1 MDVTQ
6 QLALRLHQQ
15 AVIAE
20 FGLAALRR
28 ETLQSLFDMAARLA
42 ARGLGSDF
50 IKVLEYLPGENS
62 FLVRAG
68 VGWQPGTV
76 GHARVGAEMDSPA
89 GYAFRTGKPVIS
101 NHLAAESRFRTPQL
115 LAVHGVRRAV
125 NVIICGETGAF
136 GVLEADSRD
145 RTDFTTDDINFL
157 QALANTLGV
166 ALDREQSQEEVQ
178 RLAALAEDR
187 AREAEEALRAR
198 DELLREKDLLMREID
213 HRVKNSLTVTRSL
226 LAMQARVTPD
236 AASRAL
242 LEEAAQRVSTIA
254 RVHDRLYRS
263 SRIGRVDLADYLQG
277 LCEELHSASG
287 LVDAGRPLHVAV
299 ETAERTADDAV
310 SVGLIVTELLTNAA
324 KYGSGAVDVQ
334 LRRQPD
340 GGLRLTVRDEG
351 AGLPAGFTPAESR
364 GLGMLLINGLSQK
377 LSGTLQWGS
386 PEGRQGLLVT
396 LDLPPPDVAEAK
408 GE

>member
-1 MDVTQ
+1 MDATQ
-6 QLALRLHQQ
+6 HLALRLHQQ
-15 AVIAE
+15 AAIAE
-20 FGLAALRR
+20 FGRAALQR
-28 ETLQSLFDMAARLA
+28 EALQSLLDMATRLA

-50 IKVLEYLPGENS
+50 VKVLEYLPAENA

-76 GHARVGAEMDSPA
+76 GHARIGGDLDSPA
-89 GYAFRTGKPVIS
+89 GYAFHTGKPVIS
-101 NHLAAESRFRTPQL
+101 NHLDAESRFRTPRL

-125 NVIICGETGAF
+125 NVVIRGEGGAF

-145 RTDFTTDDINFL
+145 GADFTPDDVTFL
-157 QALANTLGV
+157 QALANTLGI
-166 ALDREQSQEEVQ
+166 ALDREQSQREMQ
-178 RLAALAEDR
+178 RLAALAEER

-226 LAMQARVTPD
+226 LAMQARITPD
-236 AASRAL
+236 APSRTL

-277 LCEELHSASG
+277 LCEELHYASG

-299 ETAERTADDAV
+299 ETAECAADDAV
-310 SVGLIVTELLTNAA
+310 SVGLIVTELLSNAA
-324 KYGSGAVDVQ
+324 KYGRGAVDVQ

-340 GGLRLTVRDEG
+340 DSLRLSVRDT
-351 AGLPAGFTPAESR
+351 AGCLPAGFVPAESSS
-364 GLGMLLINGLSQK
+364 LGMMLIHGLSQK
-377 LSGTLQWGS
+377 LSGTLHWNV
-386 PEGRQGLLVT
+386 PEDGQGLIVT
-396 LDLPPPDVAEAK
+396 LDLPPPGAQEP
-408 GE
+408 GGS